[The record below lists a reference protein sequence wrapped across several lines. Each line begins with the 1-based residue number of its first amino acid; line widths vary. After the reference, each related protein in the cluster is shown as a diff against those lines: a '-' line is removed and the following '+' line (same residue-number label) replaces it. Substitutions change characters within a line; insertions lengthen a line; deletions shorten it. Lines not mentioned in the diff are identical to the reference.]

1 MQEVRIHGRGGQGA
15 VLALKLL
22 AKALV
27 AEGKFALGVPSFGF
41 ERRGAPVTAFLR
53 IDEHDI
59 RMLTNIYDPDFVLC
73 IDPTLANAV
82 NIFAGMREGGMLVQ
96 ATKLHPS
103 EVQVPP
109 CVGQVGVCDAVGI
122 SLEVFGKAITNT
134 VMLGAFAKA
143 SGVVSLDSL
152 VAAVISSNM
161 FRDAAAEANVIAV
174 RRGYDETVI
183 APRSKESLS

>member
-53 IDEHDI
+53 IDEHEI

-73 IDPTLANAV
+73 IDPSLANAV
-82 NIFAGMREGGMLVQ
+82 DIFAGLREGGTLVQ
-96 ATKLHPS
+96 ATKLPAS
-103 EVQVPP
+103 EVQVPASI
-109 CVGQVGVCDAVGI
+109 GKVGVCDAVGI
-122 SLEVFGKAITNT
+122 ALEIFGKAITNT
-134 VMLGAFAKA
+134 VMLGAFARA
-143 SGVVSLDSL
+143 SGVVSLTSL
-152 VAAVISSNM
+152 EAAVLSSDM

-174 RRGYDETVI
+174 RRGYEETSI
-183 APRSKESLS
+183 AQRSKESLS